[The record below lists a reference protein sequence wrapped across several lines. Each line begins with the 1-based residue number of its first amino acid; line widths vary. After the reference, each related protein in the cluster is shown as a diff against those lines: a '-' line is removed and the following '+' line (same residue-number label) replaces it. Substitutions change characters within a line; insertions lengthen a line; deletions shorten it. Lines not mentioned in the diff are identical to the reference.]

1 MFLTLFNKRKDNVP
15 TYSINKEDF
24 TNFTVTNITKVPLSY
39 EIKENNNSYR
49 GSKDFFNKLITI
61 LPVQIEKMRV
71 DHILDISE
79 VIIEQDINSKRLF
92 DYFIFPKFE
101 SSVNNLKFAT
111 YIRMV
116 KLLVKLGYKED
127 EIFWKNH
134 ILDAIKSF
142 HLCLENAYILKST
155 LELVEKALNVD
166 VEIYLKKVNEIIE
179 SLKIIKEKDAS
190 LGITKIRNIS
200 FNLESENS
208 RIKESKMYKKEFK
221 ELKNN
226 MKGNFK
232 GSKMNFDEISNA
244 LKKSIE
250 EKKNINETLQEYEL
264 KRKAK
269 EEPNKKEKKD
279 KTLKKKENKDKKD
292 ENLSSMNNEIKNEVT
307 NNKI

>member
-1 MFLTLFNKRKDNVP
+1 MTLFNKRKDNVP

-24 TNFTVTNITKVPLSY
+24 ANFTITNITKVPLSY

-155 LELVEKALNVD
+155 LELVEKSLNVD

-190 LGITKIRNIS
+190 LGITKTRNIY

-269 EEPNKKEKKD
+269 EEPNKKEKKE
-279 KTLKKKENKDKKD
+279 KLKKKDNKDKID